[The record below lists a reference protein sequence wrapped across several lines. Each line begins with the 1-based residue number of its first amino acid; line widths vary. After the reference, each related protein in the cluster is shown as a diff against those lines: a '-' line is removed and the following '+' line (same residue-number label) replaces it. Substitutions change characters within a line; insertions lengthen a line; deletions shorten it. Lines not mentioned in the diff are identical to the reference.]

1 MNNLNILIK
10 LITEK
15 CASRAIIN
23 TFATRNHEGE
33 VLSSED
39 SLGIAQYLS
48 TWGCSYSATY
58 LFYSS
63 MELLYIASL
72 CLLFSYRCF
81 NTNYSNYPL

>member
-1 MNNLNILIK
+1 MDNLNILIK

-23 TFATRNHEGE
+23 TFATRNYEE
-33 VLSSED
+33 VLNFED

-63 MELLYIASL
+63 TELLYIA
-72 CLLFSYRCF
+72 
-81 NTNYSNYPL
+81 